1 MIDLSSDGRLLLETH
16 GNGKGAV
23 WDVDPESWKRRACDL
38 ANRTLTPRGV
48 GGVPPGSALRAGLRD
63 LSRAQ
68 ARIDQVKR
76 VRLAG
81 GARPPGRRPRRTSS
95 VGGVASRASRRRAA
109 PSPSRCHLV
118 DSPTTSVPAS
128 RLASSMPSSPGG
140 VRSGSAEM
148 PRTRWT
154 ASAPCESRRL
164 ASRLPCSGTAAAPA
178 SRSGTRVGAREPGA
192 ELDRGPVVLRPSE
205 RDEHRSLGRRVPRD
219 EERHV
224 AGRLLEQGRELL
236 VGSAVVEELVR
247 GLGEEEVDVEL
258 GREPSELLTRRR
270 RRERGRAGDDP
281 LRLESGAA
289 LLEPG
294 RRRRK
299 LGRVGHEPGEDDDP
313 RWVARQLSSDRE
325 KRVDAGVRREG
336 DENRPL
342 RRPGGGRPRFE
353 VERRVLP
360 EDRPLQ
366 LLEGGAGLDPEPVD
380 EGPARG
386 L

>member
-1 MIDLSSDGRLLLETH
+1 
-16 GNGKGAV
+16 
-23 WDVDPESWKRRACDL
+23 
-38 ANRTLTPRGV
+38 
-48 GGVPPGSALRAGLRD
+48 
-63 LSRAQ
+63 
-68 ARIDQVKR
+68 
-76 VRLAG
+76 
-81 GARPPGRRPRRTSS
+81 
-95 VGGVASRASRRRAA
+95 
-109 PSPSRCHLV
+109 
-118 DSPTTSVPAS
+118 
-128 RLASSMPSSPGG
+128 
-140 VRSGSAEM
+140 M

-164 ASRLPCSGTAAAPA
+164 ASRWPVLGHSGGARKPEGHVV
-178 SRSGTRVGAREPGA
+178 GTREPGA
-192 ELDRGPVVLRPSE
+192 ELDRRPVVLRPSE
-205 RDEHRSLGRRVPRD
+205 RDEHRSLGRRVSRD

-258 GREPSELLTRRR
+258 GREAGELVTRRR
-270 RRERGRAGDDP
+270 RRERGGASDDP

-299 LGRVGHEPGEDDDP
+299 LDRVGHEPGEDDDP
-313 RWVARQLSSDRE
+313 RWVTRQLSSDSE

-342 RRPGGGRPRFE
+342 RRPGDGRPRFE

-360 EDRPLQ
+360 EYRPLQ